1 MIIGGLY
8 EVLNGYL
15 STREILMFNSW
26 RERGIVF
33 RVVFFY
39 AWVMKMGLT
48 CVKFSFVNFISKIYL

>member
-26 RERGIVF
+26 REREELFLGS
-33 RVVFFY
+33 
-39 AWVMKMGLT
+39 
-48 CVKFSFVNFISKIYL
+48 FSFMHGL